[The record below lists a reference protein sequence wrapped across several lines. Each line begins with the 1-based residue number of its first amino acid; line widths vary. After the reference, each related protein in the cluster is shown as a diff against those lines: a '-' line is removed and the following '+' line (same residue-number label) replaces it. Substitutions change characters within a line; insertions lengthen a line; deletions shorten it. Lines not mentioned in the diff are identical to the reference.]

1 MSISL
6 NDINFDGPY
15 SITYLDPHYRA
26 AVYTI
31 MCKDDPANKPNEF
44 TLIYVGES
52 ENLSERGIFRSHQ
65 KYESWIKYAGSVQ
78 NLYVGIHLMPDS
90 TPADRRQ
97 IKSDLIIHFSP
108 DCNSGN

>member
-15 SITYLDPHYRA
+15 PITYLDPHYRA

-31 MCKDDPANKPNEF
+31 MCKDDPANKPNEY

-52 ENLSERGIFRSHQ
+52 GDLSERGFYRSHQ
-65 KYESWIKYAGSVQ
+65 KYECWIKYAGSVQ
-78 NLYVGIHLMPDS
+78 NLYIGIHLMPDS

-97 IKSDLIIHFSP
+97 IESDLITHLSP
-108 DCNSGN
+108 DCNLGN